1 MTAEKQ
7 QTHQFQ
13 AEVSRVLRLVVDS
26 LYSNREVFLRE
37 LISNAS
43 DALDKLRFR
52 AITEPDLLDGD
63 EALGI
68 RIVPDEAAGT
78 LTIEDNGIGMNAE
91 ELARDLGT
99 IAHSGSQEL
108 LQKLEEAKK
117 GDLEL
122 IGQFGVG
129 FYSAF
134 LVADRVE
141 VISRAAGD
149 ARAHRWASDG
159 KDTFTVEPAQR
170 PERGTS
176 VVLHLNTEHH
186 EFLRP
191 ERLRQVVSRYSD
203 YLGHPIELAVDR
215 DGERTFETINT
226 GQALWRRPAS
236 EVTDDQYR
244 EFYKHLAHDWEPP
257 LAWKHFKVEGTQE
270 FTGLVFVPKAR
281 PFDLYSPDQEH
292 GVRLYVKRV
301 FVMEDCKELLP
312 KWLRFV
318 RGVVD
323 SEDLPLNVSRE
334 LLQDSRVVRTIR
346 KQLVKQVLELL
357 AHVASERPDDYAI
370 AWRNFGAVIKEGL
383 YFEPE
388 HRDRLAKLLRFETS
402 TSAGALRSL
411 AEYAEAMPEGQEA
424 IYYALGPSR
433 EHLDASPHLEALRK
447 KGYEVLYMTDP
458 VDQWAVQGLPEHE
471 GKPLV
476 SASDPN
482 LDLGAQDEDGEGADA
497 DQKEPSAELTGLLQR
512 IRTRLQDH
520 LEEARVSRRLTD
532 SPVCLVVPE
541 GGLQPWIERVLRS
554 TQGDAV
560 PRQKRILE
568 VNPDHPLIRSLQA
581 MHQQQPEGEPVD
593 GYIDLLF
600 DQALLAEGS
609 PVEEPAAAA
618 RRLADLLTRVTT
630 SAVTSG
636 EQAG

>member
-1 MTAEKQ
+1 MTEEKQ
-7 QTHQFQ
+7 QTYAFQ
-13 AEVSRVLRLVVDS
+13 AEVSRVLRLVVES

-52 AITEPDLLDGD
+52 ALTEPDLMEGD
-63 EALGI
+63 ETL
-68 RIVPDEAAGT
+68 RVRLVPDADAGT
-78 LTIEDNGIGMNAE
+78 LTIEDNGIGMTAE
-91 ELARDLGT
+91 ELAKDLGT

-117 GDLEL
+117 SDLDL

-141 VISRAAGD
+141 VVSRAAGD
-149 ARAHRWASDG
+149 GRAHRWASDG
-159 KDTFTVEPAQR
+159 RDTFTVEPAQR
-170 PERGTS
+170 PERGTA
-176 VVLHLNTEHH
+176 VILHLHPDHKEY
-186 EFLRP
+186 LQP

-203 YLGHPIELAVDR
+203 YLGYPVELAVER
-215 DGERTFETINT
+215 DGERGWDTLNT
-226 GQALWRRPAS
+226 GQALWRRPPS

-244 EFYKHLAHDWEPP
+244 EFYKHLAHDWEAP
-257 LAWKHFKVEGTQE
+257 LAWKHFKMEGTQE
-270 FTGLVFVPKAR
+270 FTGLVFVPKTR
-281 PFDLYSPDQEH
+281 PFDLYMPEQTH

-312 KWLRFV
+312 RWLRFV

-346 KQLVKQVLELL
+346 KQLVKQVLDML
-357 AHVASERPDDYAI
+357 AQLADERPADYVT
-370 AWRNFGAVIKEGL
+370 AWRNFGPVLKEGL
-383 YFEPE
+383 HFEPE
-388 HRDRLAKLLRFETS
+388 HRDRLAKLLRYESS
-402 TSAGALRSL
+402 TSGGELRSL
-411 AEYAEAMPEGQEA
+411 ADYVASMPEGQEA

-433 EHLDASPHLEALRK
+433 QDLDASPHLEALRK

-458 VDQWAVQGLPEHE
+458 VDQWAVQGLAEHD
-471 GKPLV
+471 GKALV

-482 LDLGAQDEDGEGADA
+482 LDLGDAEAEAGQQGEAD
-497 DQKEPSAELTGLLQR
+497 PSDDALSGLLQR

-541 GGLQPWIERVLRS
+541 GGLQPWIERMLRAS
-554 TQGDAV
+554 RGDETI

-568 VNPDHPLIRSLQA
+568 VNPDHPLVRNLRA
-581 MHQQQPEGEPVD
+581 MHERDPAGGPVD
-593 GYIDLLF
+593 EYIDLLF

-609 PVEEPAAAA
+609 PVEEPAAVA
-618 RRLADLLTRVTT
+618 RRLAELMTRATGDAAPA
-630 SAVTSG
+630 S
-636 EQAG
+636 

>member
-1 MTAEKQ
+1 VTAEKQ
-7 QTHQFQ
+7 QTHHFQ
-13 AEVSRVLRLVVDS
+13 AEVSRVLRLVIES

-37 LISNAS
+37 LVSNAS

-52 AITEPDLLDGD
+52 AVTEPDLLEGD
-63 EALGI
+63 ETLRV

-108 LQKLEEAKK
+108 LQKIEEAKK

-141 VISRAAGD
+141 VLSRAAGD

-159 KDTFTVEPAQR
+159 RDTFTVEPAQR
-170 PERGTS
+170 PEPGTS
-176 VVLHLNTEHH
+176 VVLHLNDEHR
-186 EFLRP
+186 EYLRP

-203 YLGHPIELAVDR
+203 YLGHPIELAVER
-215 DGERTFETINT
+215 DGERTFDTLNT
-226 GQALWRRPAS
+226 GQALWRRTAS

-270 FTGLVFVPKAR
+270 FAGLVFVPKAR
-281 PFDLYSPDQEH
+281 PFDLYTPDHEH

-334 LLQDSRVVRTIR
+334 VLQDSRIVRTIR
-346 KQLVKQVLELL
+346 KQLVKQVLDLL
-357 AHVASERPDDYAI
+357 AHLSTERPDDYAI
-370 AWRNFGAVIKEGL
+370 AWRNFGPVLKEGL
-383 YFEPE
+383 HFEPE
-388 HRDRLAKLLRFETS
+388 HRDRLAKLLRFESS
-402 TSAGALRSL
+402 TSDGGLRSL
-411 AEYAEAMPEGQEA
+411 DDYVQSMPEAQKA

-433 EHLDASPHLEALRK
+433 EHLDSSPHLEVLRK
-447 KGYEVLYMTDP
+447 RGYEVLYMTDP

-476 SASDPN
+476 SATDPN
-482 LDLGAQDEDGEGADA
+482 LDVGAEGEAGGADDA
-497 DQKEPSAELTGLLQR
+497 KREEQTDALSGLLQR
-512 IRTRLQDH
+512 IRGRLQDH

-541 GGLQPWIERVLRS
+541 GGLQPWIERVLRAS
-554 TQGDAV
+554 QGDAV

-568 VNPDHPLIRSLQA
+568 VNPDHPLIRNLQA
-581 MHQQQPEGEPVD
+581 LHEKDPTGGPLDEH
-593 GYIDLLF
+593 IDLLF

-609 PVEEPAAAA
+609 PVEDPAASA
-618 RRLADLLTRVTT
+618 RRLAELLTRVTT
-630 SAVTSG
+630 ASP
-636 EQAG
+636 